1 MSNILLIISIVLTL
15 LCYILIFISSLTSKN
30 GQETASEAVI
40 RLTKED
46 NGLRLV
52 ESKDNILNKY
62 QLKRKIIKLKEKTY
76 SSKSYFSLSIAYLLS
91 GYSKLKESSL
101 EYLSK
106 VIPYFYYL
114 SFTPIISLIIALV
127 IKTSMDAKIGVVIF
141 ILILIYQNILSNLNT
156 KAIDLVN
163 DDNKDITKYLNNIIF
178 TSKIFIL
185 STMIQLIRMVIML

>member
-1 MSNILLIISIVLTL
+1 MSNILLIISIILTL
-15 LCYILIFISSLTSKN
+15 ICYIIIFISSLTSKN
-30 GQETASEAVI
+30 GSETAYEAVI

-114 SFTPIISLIIALV
+114 SFTPIISLVITLV
-127 IKTSMDAKIGVVIF
+127 IKTSMDAKIGIIIF
-141 ILILIYQNILSNLNT
+141 IIILIYQNILSNLNT
-156 KAIDLVN
+156 KAIDLVK
-163 DDNKDITKYLNNIIF
+163 DDNKNITKYLNNIILI
-178 TSKIFIL
+178 SKVFIL
-185 STMIQLIRMVIML
+185 STIIQLIRMIILL

>member
-1 MSNILLIISIVLTL
+1 MSNILLIISIILTL
-15 LCYILIFISSLTSKN
+15 ICYILIFISSLTSKN
-30 GQETASEAVI
+30 GSETAYEAVI

-114 SFTPIISLIIALV
+114 SFTPIISLVITLV
-127 IKTSMDAKIGVVIF
+127 IKTSMDAKIGIIIF
-141 ILILIYQNILSNLNT
+141 IIILIYQNILSNLNT
-156 KAIDLVN
+156 KAIDLVK
-163 DDNKDITKYLNNIIF
+163 DDNKDITKYLNNVIF

-185 STMIQLIRMVIML
+185 STMIQLIRMITLL

>member
-1 MSNILLIISIVLTL
+1 MSNILLIISIILTL
-15 LCYILIFISSLTSKN
+15 ICYIIIFISSLTSKN
-30 GQETASEAVI
+30 GSETAYEAVI

-114 SFTPIISLIIALV
+114 SFTPIISLVITLV
-127 IKTSMDAKIGVVIF
+127 IKTSMDAKIGIIIF
-141 ILILIYQNILSNLNT
+141 IIILIYQNILSNLNT
-156 KAIDLVN
+156 KAIDLVK
-163 DDNKDITKYLNNIIF
+163 DDNKYITKYLNNIILI
-178 TSKIFIL
+178 SKVFIL
-185 STMIQLIRMVIML
+185 STIIQLIRMIILL

>member
-1 MSNILLIISIVLTL
+1 MSNILLIISIILTL
-15 LCYILIFISSLTSKN
+15 ICYILIFISSLTSKN
-30 GQETASEAVI
+30 GSETAYEAVI

-114 SFTPIISLIIALV
+114 SFTPIISLVITLV
-127 IKTSMDAKIGVVIF
+127 IKTSMDAKISIIIF
-141 ILILIYQNILSNLNT
+141 IIILIYQNILSNLNT
-156 KAIDLVN
+156 KAIDLVK
-163 DDNKDITKYLNNIIF
+163 DDNKYITKYLNNIIF
-178 TSKIFIL
+178 ISKVFIL
-185 STMIQLIRMVIML
+185 STIIQLIRMIILL